1 MPKTP
6 EEIAAEEAEKAANA
20 KTIEQQL
27 ADAQAEAEKWK
38 ALSRKNEER
47 ANSNADKAKRFDE
60 LEDANRT
67 ELEREKARADAAEK
81 IIADQ
86 KAKDDAAALRD
97 EIAKAKGFEERKV
110 PASALRGSTREEL
123 EAHADEILAL
133 LPEPKPAPSA
143 DGQGDNGKNIGD
155 GEMSADDI
163 VAAATA
169 R

>member
-1 MPKTP
+1 MTKTP
-6 EEIAAEEAEKAANA
+6 EELAAEAAETAA
-20 KTIEQQL
+20 KTPSLEEQL
-27 ADAQAEAEKWK
+27 ATALADAEKWK

-60 LEDANRT
+60 AEDANRT

-81 IIADQ
+81 VIAEN
-86 KAKDDAAALRD
+86 KAKDDALALRN

-110 PASALRGSTREEL
+110 PVTALRGSTREEL

-133 LPEPKPAPSA
+133 LPTPKPAPSA
-143 DGQGDNGKNIGD
+143 DGQGDGGVIGE

-163 VAAATA
+163 VAAVTGK
-169 R
+169 

>member
-6 EEIAAEEAEKAANA
+6 EELAAETAEKAANEA
-20 KTIEQQL
+20 TLEQQL
-27 ADAQAEAEKWK
+27 ADALADAEKWK

-86 KAKDDAAALRD
+86 KAKDDALALRD
-97 EIAKAKGFEERKV
+97 DIAKAKGFAERNV
-110 PASALRGSTREEL
+110 PASALRGTTREEL
-123 EAHADEILAL
+123 EAHAEELLAL
-133 LPEPKPAPSA
+133 LPAPAAAPSA
-143 DGQGDNGKNIGD
+143 DGQGDNGDAIGD

-163 VAAATA
+163 VAAAIA